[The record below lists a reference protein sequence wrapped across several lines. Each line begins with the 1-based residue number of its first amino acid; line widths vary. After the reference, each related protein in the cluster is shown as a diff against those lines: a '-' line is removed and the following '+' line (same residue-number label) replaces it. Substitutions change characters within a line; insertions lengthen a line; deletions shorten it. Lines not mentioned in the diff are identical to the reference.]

1 MDKRSDDI
9 HDHIKHAGFPYPDS
23 VIHEFV
29 GGSALHGA
37 KVSQTDDLDIYG
49 IFVEPPE
56 ESLGITRY
64 EHFVWSTAGNERRNG
79 PDDVDIC
86 LYSLRKW
93 ATLAAKGNPTALHFL
108 FTGSSFPS
116 SSHQAKAWLKVTES
130 VELFVSR
137 KAALAFRGFANDQLA
152 RLNGTKGNGEHGQ
165 RPEYIGKFGYD
176 TKAAMHAI
184 RLLNEGIEF
193 VEKGTI
199 TLPRPEKDLLIGI
212 RAGDFGSLDK
222 VNNLANNLLA
232 QLDKATESSR
242 FGGDVDLAAVNR
254 LIAGVYMDFYRA
266 L

>member
-1 MDKRSDDI
+1 MSHSSDGI
-9 HDHIKHAGFPYPDS
+9 HEHIANTGFPYAS
-23 VIHEFV
+23 YVIHEFV

-37 KVSQTDDLDIYG
+37 KVSKTDDLDIYG
-49 IFVEPPE
+49 VFIEPPE

-108 FTGSSFPS
+108 FTGSSFAPDS
-116 SSHQAKAWLKVTES
+116 RQAKAWGKVLES
-130 VELFVSR
+130 SKIFVSR

-152 RLNGTKGNGEHGQ
+152 RLMGTKGDGKHGQ

-176 TKAAMHAI
+176 TKAAMHTI

-193 VEKGTI
+193 VTTGTI
-199 TLPRPEKDLLIGI
+199 TLPRPEKDLLINI
-212 RAGDFGSLDK
+212 RTGDYGSLDK
-222 VNNLANNLLA
+222 VNDLANQLFA
-232 QLDKATESSR
+232 ELDKATESSK
-242 FGGDVDLAAVNR
+242 FSAEVEQDAVNR
-254 LIAGVYMDFYRA
+254 LVAGVYMEFYRTT
-266 L
+266 

>member
-1 MDKRSDDI
+1 MSRPTDGI
-9 HDHIKHAGFPYPDS
+9 HDHILHAGFPFSNS
-23 VIHEFV
+23 VVHEFV

-49 IFVEPPE
+49 IFIEPPE

-64 EHFVWSTAGNERRNG
+64 EHFVWSTTGNERRNG

-108 FTGSSFPS
+108 FTGSTFPAS
-116 SSHQAKAWLKVTES
+116 SKQGKAWSEVIASSEI
-130 VELFVSR
+130 FVSR

-152 RLNGTKGNGEHGQ
+152 RLIGANGNGKHGQ

-176 TKAAMHAI
+176 TKAAMHTI
-184 RLLNEGIEF
+184 RLLKEGIEF
-193 VEKGTI
+193 VGKGTI
-199 TLPRPEKDLLIGI
+199 TLPRPEKELLISI
-212 RAGDFGSLDK
+212 RTGDFGSLDK
-222 VNNLANNLLA
+222 VSTLANQLFA
-232 QLDKATESSR
+232 ELDKATASSR
-242 FGGDVDLAAVNR
+242 FAADVDHGAVNQ
-254 LIAGVYMDFYRA
+254 LVAGVYMDFYRM